1 MVEAMMV
8 VIEAVNISCVD
19 IGVLKLVDN
28 ERQYKSLV
36 IAKNSKDFLNIYCYN
51 FHFDSTYYISTVI

>member
-1 MVEAMMV
+1 MVEATIV
-8 VIEAVNISCVD
+8 VIEAGNISCVD

-36 IAKNSKDFLNIYCYN
+36 IAKKQE
-51 FHFDSTYYISTVI
+51 